1 MVNMNNR
8 HRKKYF
14 QPSLDSSIFKE
25 TPKYFGGE
33 YLKNSNPKKARP
45 VTTKNAMHVV
55 LRSKLANNTG
65 WSLCVSHDRKQEIE
79 NVIREQARL
88 FNIRI
93 YQMAV
98 NSNHLHLLIKLYTR
112 ESFSKF
118 IKAISGIIARIAL
131 GVKKGKRL
139 GLKFWDSRPFSR
151 IVEWSKGYFKAKE
164 YVIRNDLES
173 CGIIPYAPRGNHTKK
188 YKYKYEK
195 TPIPVLIWER
205 L

>member
-1 MVNMNNR
+1 MKRANMSNR
-8 HRKKYF
+8 HRKNYF

-33 YLKNSNPKKARP
+33 NLKNSNPKTARP

-65 WSLCVSHDRKQEIE
+65 WSFCVSNSRKQEIE
-79 NVIREQARL
+79 KRIRDQASL
-88 FNIRI
+88 FNIKI

-131 GVKKGKRL
+131 GVKKGNRL

-151 IVEWSKGYFKAKE
+151 IVDWAKDYFITKE
-164 YVIRNDLES
+164 YVLRNDLES
-173 CGIIPYAPRGNHTKK
+173 CGVIPYVPRGKNKNK

-195 TPIPVLIWER
+195 TPIPVFIG
-205 L
+205 